1 MEDEDAAKEA
11 RVVFLQTTHKG
22 SQQVLIPGELSSD
35 VLLMHVR
42 FFMIFRIV
50 RLPDRTHF
58 LYYEIA
64 IR

>member
-35 VLLMHVR
+35 VLSMHVR
-42 FFMIFRIV
+42 SFF
-50 RLPDRTHF
+50 
-58 LYYEIA
+58 A
-64 IR
+64 